1 MPRIYSPVVL
11 TEGAGDQEAVP
22 FLLRHL
28 IAAAGV
34 HDIFP
39 ASRPI
44 RVGDIPKLRRDG
56 ELERFIRYGSSRDD
70 GDGVIML
77 LDCDDGCP
85 CTVAGEFTRRIRA
98 IQPAIGKP
106 VGIGFLKKE
115 YECLFL
121 ASIASIAAA
130 YPEYGWSLDSF
141 DAEQDM
147 EEIRG
152 AKSQLSK
159 LMRPGRS
166 YKPTRDQVKF
176 TSRCDCARL
185 RARSRSFRHCE
196 SLIDWMAG
204 RRFPDSMIYPI
215 V

>member
-1 MPRIYSPVVL
+1 MPRIYSPVIL
-11 TEGAGDQEAVP
+11 TEGAGDQGAVP
-22 FLLRHL
+22 FLLRHI
-28 IAAAGV
+28 IAAAGA
-34 HDIFP
+34 HEICP
-39 ASRPI
+39 AARPI

-85 CTVAGEFTRRIRA
+85 RTIAGEFTQRIRA
-98 IQPAIGKP
+98 LQPAIEKP
-106 VGIGFLKKE
+106 IGIGFLKKE

-121 ASIASIAAA
+121 SSIASIVAA
-130 YPEYGWSLDSF
+130 YPEYGWKLEGF
-141 DAEQDM
+141 DTEQDM
-147 EEIRG
+147 EEFRD
-152 AKSQLSK
+152 AKAQLSK

-176 TSRCDCARL
+176 TSECGCARL
-185 RARSRSFRHCE
+185 HAQSRSFRHCE
-196 SLIDWMAG
+196 ALIEWMAG
-204 RRFPDSMIYPI
+204 RRHQNSMIYPI